1 MEMEY
6 VECVTCPLCRDPM
19 CVTIPH
25 VTEHLERKHL
35 LRTSAAVLAGN
46 MFANSQA
53 NEEVWIIL
61 KEFDQKNKEIEYMEK
76 SKIAALQILYEKDV
90 AIKKLKE
97 EITELKNNVVGT
109 PPEAFQEIEVQKQEI
124 HQLKV
129 KNASLA
135 YEIDTLRKEREA
147 ENARLKEYNNSQA
160 IQFKLLKK
168 GLGDEKRSFNFRI
181 DRLTVELSET
191 KDNLDGLKRVNSKIT
206 TNCDNLQNRW
216 ESTEKQL
223 VEARASSL
231 QNCNESE
238 RMKKE
243 IENQHNEILEIKVR
257 NASLISEM
265 ENLEEINAQLKEDL
279 KTLKTQVFTGKSV
292 HKLKTGSLTNEL
304 FQTKKNLEGL
314 KKENELIKNNCMD
327 LQHLCIK
334 LEEFLE
340 KKCRETSLLSKNLK
354 EIKKNKV
361 VEEKASSKVLEDLN
375 KQIIKLGMGVEN
387 EDFNMNNKLET
398 LTQDS
403 TEKIKDM
410 KKSFDK
416 EKVYLEDALTKK
428 ESEVTTL
435 RNEFSHALNQ
445 ANLLNRDLKKHQQ
458 NLVEHF
464 QTILKAKQMFRN
476 TSNPVPG
483 VEGSVMKLYEE
494 ALDTVVKSLVQDFAG
509 QQVLKINTEAES
521 LHNYL
526 SDRSPSE
533 NEEQTEYN
541 EKAQEEWQEQ
551 QQMQPNWKAKENCR
565 YGQKAKKQK
574 RGQANGHDPDANIKK
589 SRAHKRRFR
598 CGECERCRKP
608 NCGKCRKCKDMKMFG
623 GKGTVRQACEE
634 RKCQEMAGGGV
645 RQEAGPR

>member
-1 MEMEY
+1 
-6 VECVTCPLCRDPM
+6 
-19 CVTIPH
+19 
-25 VTEHLERKHL
+25 
-35 LRTSAAVLAGN
+35 

-97 EITELKNNVVGT
+97 EITELKNNLVGT

-135 YEIDTLRKEREA
+135 YEMDTLRKEREA
-147 ENARLKEYNNSQA
+147 ENARLKEYNNSQT

-181 DRLTVELSET
+181 DRLTIELSET

-238 RMKKE
+238 KMKKT

-257 NASLISEM
+257 NASLQSEI
-265 ENLEEINAQLKEDL
+265 ENLEDVDAQLKNDL
-279 KTLKTQVFTGKSV
+279 KTLKNQVFTG
-292 HKLKTGSLTNEL
+292 KLKTGSLTNEL
-304 FQTKKNLEGL
+304 FQTKINSEGL

-327 LQHLCIK
+327 LQHLCLK
-334 LEEFLE
+334 LEEFFE
-340 KKCRETSLLSKNLK
+340 KKCKETSLLSKNLE

-361 VEEKASSKVLEDLN
+361 VEEKASSKVMEDLN

-398 LTQDS
+398 LTRDS
-403 TEKIKDM
+403 TEKIEDM
-410 KKSFDK
+410 KKRFDK
-416 EKVYLEDALTKK
+416 EKIKLEDALTKK
-428 ESEVTTL
+428 ESEVTKL

-445 ANLLNRDLKKHQQ
+445 ANLLNHDLKKHQQ

-464 QTILKAKQMFRN
+464 QTILKAKQMLRN

-483 VEGSVMKLYEE
+483 VGGSVMKFYEE

-526 SDRSPSE
+526 SDRGPSE
-533 NEEQTEYN
+533 NDDFTAAPSEEQTEYN
-541 EKAQEEWQEQ
+541 EKAQEEGQKHQ
-551 QQMQPNWKAKENCR
+551 QTQPNWKARDNCR

-574 RGQANGHDPDANIKK
+574 QVKANGHDPDANIKK
-589 SRAHKRRFR
+589 YPALKKRLR

-608 NCGKCRKCKDMKMFG
+608 NCGKCRNCKDMKMFG
-623 GKGTVRQACEE
+623 GKGTGRQTCEE
-634 RKCQEMAGGGV
+634 RKCQEMAGGEV